1 MRRYSLLLQL
11 NSCPVQAQEPIKRHN
26 VYSILRHLFTAVQKV
41 HWFCIIWYT
50 AHAHCTVWYNTL
62 LYLYMAA
69 EAGATASADDSGGP
83 EGVILEKL
91 NI

>member
-1 MRRYSLLLQL
+1 
-11 NSCPVQAQEPIKRHN
+11 
-26 VYSILRHLFTAVQKV
+26 
-41 HWFCIIWYT
+41 
-50 AHAHCTVWYNTL
+50 
-62 LYLYMAA
+62 MAA